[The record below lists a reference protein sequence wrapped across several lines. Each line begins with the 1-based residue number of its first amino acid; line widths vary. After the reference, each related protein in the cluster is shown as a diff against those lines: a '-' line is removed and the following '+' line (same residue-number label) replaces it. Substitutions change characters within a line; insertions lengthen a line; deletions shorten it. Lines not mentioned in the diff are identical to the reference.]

1 MARKDDSAVRPDP
14 DPGDLPPEEAVA
26 EAEANRPATDQAK
39 PDPAV
44 SPEFTG
50 QHPLEHR
57 RPRPRKDWTTPQEG
71 ELELAAPDGQRWGPI
86 ACGVHRSAPSFR
98 EPDGFQPDCSACEEE
113 LNSTLESIK
122 RDSNTADADKA
133 LV

>member
-26 EAEANRPATDQAK
+26 EAEARPKPESET
-39 PDPAV
+39 PDPAM

-57 RPRPRKDWTTPQEG
+57 RPKPRQDWQKPEEG
-71 ELELAAPDGQRWGPI
+71 ELELVDPDGGRWAPI
-86 ACGVHRSAPSFR
+86 ACGVHRSAPTFR
-98 EPDGFQPDCSACEEE
+98 EPDGFQPDCSACENE
-113 LNSTLESIK
+113 LNSTLESIHK
-122 RDSNTADADKA
+122 YAT
-133 LV
+133 V